1 MNRFHAVNPAT
12 GAELDGAFRIATS
25 EDVNAAASAAAA
37 AFPRYSALSG
47 ARRAA
52 FLRAV
57 ADEIEADSAKITE
70 RANQETALGTARLN
84 GEVGRTCLQLRMFA
98 DIAEDGT
105 WVDARIDRGDPD
117 RQPTPKPDV
126 RSMLVPLGPVAVF
139 GASNFPLAFSVAG
152 GDTAAALA
160 AGCPVVVKAHP
171 AHPGT
176 SELVADAIRRAI
188 TTLGLP
194 KGVFSLVF
202 DDGHEAGIALVGHPL
217 IKAVAFTGSLA
228 GGDALRKIAAER
240 PEPIPVYAEMGSVN
254 PQFLLP
260 NAVRK
265 RGSEIAAGLHA
276 SFTVGVGQFCTN
288 PGLVLL
294 PAGPDGD
301 ALRDELAARTR
312 ETPAKAMLTAG
323 ICSAYGQGLH
333 RLRAGGARLVAE
345 GPEGSA
351 GSGRATVWEAD
362 LTSFTDPALLEEVFG
377 PSTLLLRFQDA
388 DQLRGFTDSLRGQL
402 TASIHG
408 QAGELGEWAWLAR
421 ALRHKA
427 GRLIVNQFPT
437 GVEVTDAMVHGGPYP
452 ATSDGRST
460 SVGGRAIERFARLVA
475 WQNFPQEL
483 LPEALRD

>member
-1 MNRFHAVNPAT
+1 MKNFQAVNPTT
-12 GAELDGAFRIATS
+12 GEQLDGTFRIAT
-25 EDVNAAASAAAA
+25 EADVDAAARAAAA
-37 AFPRYSALSG
+37 AFPKYSALSG
-47 ARRAA
+47 ARRGA

-57 ADEIEADSAKITE
+57 ADEIESDSAKIVE
-70 RANQETALGTARLN
+70 RANQESALGTARLN
-84 GEVGRTCLQLRMFA
+84 GEVGRTALQLRMFA
-98 DIAEDGT
+98 EIAEDGS

-117 RQPTPKPDV
+117 RKPAPKPDV

-152 GDTAAALA
+152 GDTASALA
-160 AGCPVVVKAHP
+160 AGCPVIVKAHP

-188 TTLGLP
+188 RTCGIH
-194 KGVFSLVF
+194 KGVFGIVF
-202 DDGHEAGIALVGHPL
+202 DDGHEAGVALVKHPL
-217 IKAVAFTGSLA
+217 VKAVGFTASLA

-260 NAVRK
+260 RAVRK

-276 SFTVGVGQFCTN
+276 SFSLGTGQFCTN
-288 PGLVLL
+288 PGVVLL
-294 PAGPDGD
+294 PAGPEGD

-312 ETPAKAMLTAG
+312 ETPAGTMLTAG

-333 RLRAGGARLVAE
+333 RLRAGGATLIAE

-351 GSGRATVWEAD
+351 GTGRATVWEAE

-377 PSTLLLRFQDA
+377 PSTLLLRWQEE
-388 DQLRGFTDSLRGQL
+388 DQVREFTENLQGQL

-421 ALRHKA
+421 LLRHKV
-427 GRLIVNQFPT
+427 GRIIVNQFPT
-437 GVEVTDAMVHGGPYP
+437 GVEVCDAMVHGGPYP
-452 ATSDGRST
+452 STSDGRST
-460 SVGGRAIERFARLVA
+460 SVGGRSIERFARLVA
-475 WQNFPQEL
+475 WQHFPQEL

>member
-1 MNRFHAVNPAT
+1 MSRFHAVNPAT
-12 GAELDGAFRIATS
+12 GAQLDGAFKITTEADI
-25 EDVNAAASAAAA
+25 DVIVRAAHA
-37 AFPRYSALSG
+37 AFQKYAALSG
-47 ARRAA
+47 ARRGA

-57 ADEIEADSAKITE
+57 ADEIEADSAKIVE
-70 RANQETALGTARLN
+70 RANLESALGTARLN
-84 GEVGRTCLQLRMFA
+84 GEIGRTCAQLRMFA
-98 DIAEDGT
+98 EIAEEGT
-105 WVDARIDRGDPD
+105 WVDARIDRGDPE

-176 SELVADAIRRAI
+176 SELVYDAVRRAI
-188 TTLGLP
+188 TVSGLQ
-194 KGVFSLVF
+194 KGVFGIVF
-202 DDGHEAGIALVGHPL
+202 DDGHDAGVALVKHPL
-217 IKAVAFTGSLA
+217 IRAVGFTGSLA

-240 PEPIPVYAEMGSVN
+240 PEPIPVYAEMGSIN

-265 RGSEIAAGLHA
+265 RGAEIAAGLHA
-276 SFTVGVGQFCTN
+276 SFTLGTGQYCTN
-288 PGLVLL
+288 PGVVLL
-294 PAGPDGD
+294 PAGPEGD
-301 ALRDELAARTR
+301 ALLDELAARTR
-312 ETPAKAMLTAG
+312 ETRAGTMLTAG

-333 RLRAGGARLVAE
+333 RLRAGGATLVAE
-345 GPEGSA
+345 GPEGSE
-351 GSGRATVWEAD
+351 GTGRASVWEAE

-377 PSTLLLRFQDA
+377 PCTLVLRYQDA
-388 DQLRGFTDSLRGQL
+388 DQLREFVPNLQGQL

-408 QAGELGEWAWLAR
+408 QAGELGDWAWLAR
-421 ALRHKA
+421 LLQNRA
-427 GRLIVNQFPT
+427 GRVIINQFPT

-483 LPEALRD
+483 LPKALRD